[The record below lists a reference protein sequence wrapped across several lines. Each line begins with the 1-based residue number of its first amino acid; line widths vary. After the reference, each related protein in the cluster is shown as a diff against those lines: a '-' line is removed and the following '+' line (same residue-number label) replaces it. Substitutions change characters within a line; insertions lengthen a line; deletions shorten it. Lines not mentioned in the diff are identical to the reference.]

1 MSEGERI
8 RIVLADDH
16 TIFRSGLKALLA
28 TEAGLEVVGEAG
40 DGRQAVE
47 RCREL
52 APDVLV
58 LDLKM
63 PGVSGLEVLPELRLR
78 CPGTRVLVLSMLAEE
93 QYLLEVLR
101 AGGLGYVPKSAAD
114 DELIDAIRTVH
125 RGDVY
130 MRVQDARLLLA
141 DFVRGEKGG
150 HDALASLSGRE
161 REVLDLTVRGFSSRE
176 TGERLALSPKTVD
189 TYRQRLMEKLGLAS
203 RAELVSFALSRGL
216 LRE

>member
-1 MSEGERI
+1 VSDRERI

-16 TIFRSGLKALLA
+16 AIFRSGLRALLA
-28 TEAGLEVVGEAG
+28 TEEGLEVVGEAG

-52 APDVLV
+52 FPDVLV

-63 PGVSGLEVLPELRLR
+63 PGVSGLEVLPELRQR
-78 CPGTRVLVLSMLAEE
+78 CPRTRVLVLSMLAEE

-114 DELIDAIRTVH
+114 DELIDAIRSVY
-125 RGDVY
+125 RGQVY
-130 MRVQDARLLLA
+130 MRAQDARLLLA
-141 DFVRGEKGG
+141 DFVRGDKAGQDG
-150 HDALASLSGRE
+150 LAALSSRE

-176 TGERLALSPKTVD
+176 IGERLALSPKTVD